1 MDGSEGVALTLD
13 LQTVIEHQLTS
24 LSAETSNNALSEWSF
39 SNLYLFREAHGYRY
53 IGGNWPR
60 ITGRTYDGVRHVF
73 PLFPL
78 HEAPAAVQL
87 QLLRGHDCFYP
98 LCEAQIR
105 RLASAHFT
113 LEACRDD
120 ADYLYPATNFA
131 HYRGSVLQKKR
142 NLMKQCHATHRIETR
157 PYGPECKEAA
167 LAVLDGWLFD
177 KGMAQEDADA
187 RPCREALS
195 VADRLHLA
203 GYVHWADGQ
212 PAGFVLAELL
222 QPGVA
227 VMRFAKGLASVQGI
241 AQAMFHHFATSPPWP
256 LQFMNFEQDLGRANF
271 RQTKA
276 SYQPMAL
283 LSKWRARPSGLLKY
297 LA

>member
-1 MDGSEGVALTLD
+1 MHVPEGEALTLG
-13 LQTVIEHQLTS
+13 LQAVIEQQLMRI
-24 LSAETSNNALSEWSF
+24 SADSGADALSEWSF
-39 SNLYLFREAHGYRY
+39 SNLYLFREAHDYRPV
-53 IGGNWPR
+53 GGNWPH
-60 ITGRTYDGVRHVF
+60 ITGLTYDGVRHLL

-78 HEAPAAVQL
+78 HEAPVAVQQ

-98 LCEAQIR
+98 LCDAQIR
-105 RLASAHFT
+105 RLAPARFA

-157 PYGPECKEAA
+157 PYAPECEEAA
-167 LAVLDGWLFD
+167 LAVLDGWLLD
-177 KGMAQEDADA
+177 KGLAHEDADA

-195 VADRLHLA
+195 LADRLGLA
-203 GYVHWADGQ
+203 GYVHWADGR
-212 PAGFVLAELL
+212 PAGFVLAERL

-227 VMRFAKGLASVQGI
+227 VVRFAKGLAGVQGI

-256 LQFMNFEQDLGRANF
+256 LQFMNFEQDLGRSNF

-276 SYQPMAL
+276 SYQPVAL
-283 LSKWRARPSGLLKY
+283 LSKWRARLRG
-297 LA
+297 